1 MIKVDVFIQEEKWK
15 KYIVNP
21 QKYLNNKTN
30 KIRNLIPLIK
40 TEKVV
45 FSVLLAGN
53 RDIKNL
59 NKKFRNKNKT
69 TDVLSFPFYHEC
81 ELRKKIKKNND
92 IYLGDVILNYYKIN
106 KVKKENFIYEFNKLW
121 VHGLLHLIGYKHYK
135 NKDFK
140 KMNKLEIKIINKI
153 QNIK

>member
-1 MIKVDVFIQEEKWK
+1 MIKINVLSEEKSWSKRLK
-15 KYIVNP
+15 KSQDLFDSICKNFPRSFRFPNKRV
-21 QKYLNNKTN
+21 YLTLLLSNNK
-30 KIRNLIPLIK
+30 R
-40 TEKVV
+40 
-45 FSVLLAGN
+45 
-53 RDIKNL
+53 IKNL

-69 TDVLSFPFYHEC
+69 TDVLSFPFYHEH

-121 VHGLLHLIGYKHYK
+121 VHGLLHLIGHKHYK

>member
-45 FSVLLAGN
+45 FLRGRFIMQIFGS
-53 RDIKNL
+53 
-59 NKKFRNKNKT
+59 KKVVQTGSEHFQGSCKPPGQAQLRAF
-69 TDVLSFPFYHEC
+69 LSTYF
-81 ELRKKIKKNND
+81 L
-92 IYLGDVILNYYKIN
+92 VS
-106 KVKKENFIYEFNKLW
+106 
-121 VHGLLHLIGYKHYK
+121 
-135 NKDFK
+135 
-140 KMNKLEIKIINKI
+140 
-153 QNIK
+153 